1 MNHLHQMKHKNKR
14 AGGLVFNKKAQ
25 ILLIF
30 RKGSWDLP
38 KGKVEKNETLASA
51 AIRETAEET
60 GLKKNQLI
68 LENSLLT
75 TAHSLKGKK
84 IKTKWYLLQ
93 YYGEKKKMIPQ
104 IEEGI
109 SKCKWVDMASI
120 ESYRPKLRNYAKDV
134 FEFLIIEKIK
144 ASSGKR
150 IIS

>member
-1 MNHLHQMKHKNKR
+1 MIHAIKVTITVY
-14 AGGLVFNKKAQ
+14 VFSM
-25 ILLIF
+25 F
-30 RKGSWDLP
+30 CYS
-38 KGKVEKNETLASA
+38 V
-51 AIRETAEET
+51 
-60 GLKKNQLI
+60 
-68 LENSLLT
+68 
-75 TAHSLKGKK
+75 
-84 IKTKWYLLQ
+84 WYLLQ

-120 ESYRPKLRNYAKDV
+120 ESYRPKLRSYAKDV